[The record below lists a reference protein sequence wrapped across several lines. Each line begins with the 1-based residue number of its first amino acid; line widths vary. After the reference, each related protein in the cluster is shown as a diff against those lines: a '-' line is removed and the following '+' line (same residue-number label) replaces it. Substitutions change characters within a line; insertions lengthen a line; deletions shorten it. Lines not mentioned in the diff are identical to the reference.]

1 MPVLLFMIA
10 LLTPALAAAQG
21 TDGPESTQVYL
32 TPAQAL
38 KQAFPDADT
47 VRTET
52 HILTPD
58 LIGRVER
65 RLGWR
70 LEESEVRVHLGYRG
84 GRLLGYAVITEQ
96 VGLYKPITF
105 LVKVTPDGRVDDT
118 WIMTYRESRGGEVR
132 RKRFLSQYQGK
143 SAKDPI
149 RLNRDVIGITGATL
163 SVRAVSLGVKRV
175 VTLIDE
181 IYLKK

>member
-1 MPVLLFMIA
+1 MIILLLAIVLLS
-10 LLTPALAAAQG
+10 PALAAAQDP
-21 TDGPESTQVYL
+21 DGPESIQVYL

-38 KQAFPDADT
+38 KHAFPDADT
-47 VRTET
+47 VRVET

-58 LIGRVER
+58 LKGRVEP

-70 LEESEVRVHLGYRG
+70 LEESEVRVYLGYKG
-84 GRLLGYAVITEQ
+84 EKLLGYAVVTEQ

-105 LVKVTPDGRVDDT
+105 LVKVAPDGRVDDT
-118 WIMTYRESRGGEVR
+118 WIMVYRESRGGEVR

-175 VTLIDE
+175 VILIDE